1 MDIENKISKKIRR
14 KDKKMCEMT
23 FIPAGLSNPKIQKVK
38 NTPTEILAWMPKRN
52 EFEFEYD
59 NDAEQL
65 IAELTFAENEPEDD
79 LKLKFKILD
88 IYNKRLDE
96 REKRKNFVVKRGL
109 LDLKT
114 LTLLDRNY
122 SKEEKDICQLLK
134 PLARFNSP
142 EEHEELI

>member
-1 MDIENKISKKIRR
+1 
-14 KDKKMCEMT
+14 
-23 FIPAGLSNPKIQKVK
+23 
-38 NTPTEILAWMPKRN
+38 MPKRN

-65 IAELTFAENEPEDD
+65 IAELTFADNEPEDD
-79 LKLKFKILD
+79 LKLKYKILD

-96 REKRKNFVVKRGL
+96 REKRKNFVVNRGL
-109 LDLKT
+109 LDLKC

-134 PLARFNSP
+134 PLARFNTF
-142 EEHEELI
+142 EEHEELV